1 MQNALDDDAK
11 LKMLH
16 NKALSSSSLNV
27 TTISCAHCWWVR
39 EAEARPFLCMDN
51 SYQNPSD
58 GVLYECAWNSQ
69 VLSCSNSKSW

>member
-27 TTISCAHCWWVR
+27 TTISCAQC
-39 EAEARPFLCMDN
+39 
-51 SYQNPSD
+51 
-58 GVLYECAWNSQ
+58 
-69 VLSCSNSKSW
+69 